1 MRRAAV
7 NAARRSFRGGVE
19 YLPYR
24 ASLASLQA
32 VHAWTT
38 TSHQNTYATF
48 ALSCGNG
55 DFGRLGHGGSG
66 SGESALGLTTD
77 RFTKIKVPVDVAGV
91 SAGGAH
97 TALVGTDGSVYT
109 CGLNDFGQLGVSSEI
124 SHLCV
129 PTIVEGLPEHDPVVA
144 VAAGHFHTLCLTKNG
159 EVWSF
164 GRNDEGQCG
173 VGGGGDGGVPNIIT
187 SPAWVENLSPHSL
200 GGADRGRVV
209 AIAAGQRHSMAV
221 TENGAVFT
229 WGSTFE
235 GCLGHGGDDDVGGSG
250 NSYGLLGGIA
260 DSFKRFVTSKKGM
273 QPTPQLIRALADS
286 KITGLV
292 PSVGL
297 AHSLLL
303 DNSGTMHVW
312 GQGRFNQLGVGA
324 RMNVAWVE
332 TPASIKF
339 STKNEKENKENKKST
354 DTNTLEG
361 CLGHGGDDD
370 VGGSGNSYGLLGG
383 IADSFKRFVTSKKG
397 MQPTPQLIRALADSK
412 ITGLVPSVGLA
423 HSLLLD
429 NSGTMH
435 VWGQGR
441 FNQLGVGARMNV
453 AWVETPA
460 SIKFSTKNEKEN
472 KENKKSTD
480 TNTPVPPNTTVKSL
494 AAGGNFSVAV
504 TETGKLISWG
514 ANGNGECG
522 GGAEDD
528 GRRDRPR
535 YVKHPRDKKRPVV
548 FENVSAGWRHACAV
562 TTDGRVFSWGWGG
575 SAGQHSDD
583 AFTTGGQLGLGDGQC
598 DFWEPTVVPGVG
610 NPGRVDAVFAK
621 NVSCGFNHTVLIV
634 SDD

>member
-109 CGLNDFGQLGVSSEI
+109 CGLNDFGQLGVSSEV

-273 QPTPQLIRALADS
+273 QPTPRLIRALADS

-339 STKNEKENKENKKST
+339 SS
-354 DTNTLEG
+354 
-361 CLGHGGDDD
+361 
-370 VGGSGNSYGLLGG
+370 
-383 IADSFKRFVTSKKG
+383 
-397 MQPTPQLIRALADSK
+397 
-412 ITGLVPSVGLA
+412 
-423 HSLLLD
+423 
-429 NSGTMH
+429 
-435 VWGQGR
+435 
-441 FNQLGVGARMNV
+441 
-453 AWVETPA
+453 
-460 SIKFSTKNEKEN
+460 KNEKEN